1 LVLVPVSSMKTKLR
15 LGVYSTRAAATSGRS
30 CLAARTLFL
39 KLIAWR
45 LKNRQTEPVG
55 RVLALI
61 EQTELDLSG
70 RVP

>member
-1 LVLVPVSSMKTKLR
+1 
-15 LGVYSTRAAATSGRS
+15 
-30 CLAARTLFL
+30 LAARTLFL